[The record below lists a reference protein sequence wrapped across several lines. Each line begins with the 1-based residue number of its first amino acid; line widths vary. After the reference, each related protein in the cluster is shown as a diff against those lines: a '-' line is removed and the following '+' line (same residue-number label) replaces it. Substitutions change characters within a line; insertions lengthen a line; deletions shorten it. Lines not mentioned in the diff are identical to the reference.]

1 MARTDNDT
9 WDLASSVGATATMVA
24 AARAMASTADDALI
38 DDPFAEPLV
47 RAVGVDFFTRL
58 VTGEL
63 RPEDLDSDSESVGMQ
78 RMTDNMAVRTK
89 FFDEFF
95 LTATGG
101 GNPTEATG
109 GGNPTEA
116 TEGGI
121 RQAVIL
127 ASGLDS
133 RAYRLAW
140 PAGTTVY
147 EIDQPDVIEF
157 KTRTLAELG
166 AEPTAERRTV
176 AMDLRYNW
184 PSALIEEG
192 FDPNQPTAWSA
203 EGLLGYLPPDAQDR
217 LLDTITELSAPGS
230 RVAVESVPNIDPS
243 DHEKAIERMQ
253 AASER
258 WRDHGFD
265 LDFAELVYLGDRNEA
280 AAYLGD
286 HGWQLSRQSVK
297 ELFAVN
303 GLPPLDDDEEAGNFG
318 ELQYVSG
325 TLSLPGPEEDSR
337 RGSQR

>member
-58 VTGEL
+58 VTGDL

-95 LTATGG
+95 LS
-101 GNPTEATG
+101 
-109 GGNPTEA
+109 A

-133 RAYRLAW
+133 RAYRLEW

-157 KTRTLAELG
+157 KSRTLAQLG
-166 AEPTAERRTV
+166 AEPTAQRRPV
-176 AMDLRYNW
+176 AMDLRYDW

-230 RVAVESVPNIDPS
+230 RVAVESVPNIDPA
-243 DHEKAIERMQ
+243 DHERAIERMQ

-258 WRDHGFD
+258 WREHGFD
-265 LDFAELVYLGDRNEA
+265 LDFADLVYLGDRNEA
-280 AAYLGD
+280 ASYLGD
-286 HGWQLSRQSVK
+286 HGWQLSRQSVT
-297 ELFAVN
+297 ELFAAN
-303 GLPPLDDDEEAGNFG
+303 GLPPLEVEDEGNFG
-318 ELQYVSG
+318 DLQYVSG
-325 TLSLPGPEEDSR
+325 VLGGTR
-337 RGSQR
+337 

>member
-24 AARAMASTADDALI
+24 AARAMATTADDPLI
-38 DDPFAEPLV
+38 NDPFAEPLV

-95 LTATGG
+95 LR
-101 GNPTEATG
+101 
-109 GGNPTEA
+109 A

-133 RAYRLAW
+133 RAYRLTW

-166 AEPTAERRTV
+166 AEPTAKRRTV
-176 AMDLRYNW
+176 AMDLRYDW

-217 LLDTITELSAPGS
+217 LLDTVTELSAPGS
-230 RVAVESVPNIDPS
+230 RVAVESVPNIDPT
-243 DHEKAIERMQ
+243 DHEKAIERMR
-253 AASER
+253 AASDR

-280 AAYLGD
+280 ATYLGD
-286 HGWQLSRQSVK
+286 HGWQLSRNSVK
-297 ELFAVN
+297 ELFAAN
-303 GLPPLDDDEEAGNFG
+303 GLPPIEDEEVRNFG

-325 TLSLPGPEEDSR
+325 VFGGSR
-337 RGSQR
+337 

>member
-24 AARAMASTADDALI
+24 AARAMATTADDALI
-38 DDPFAEPLV
+38 NDPFAEPLV

-95 LTATGG
+95 LS
-101 GNPTEATG
+101 
-109 GGNPTEA
+109 A

-133 RAYRLAW
+133 RAYRLTW

-166 AEPTAERRTV
+166 AEPTAKRRTV
-176 AMDLRYNW
+176 AMDLRYDW

-217 LLDTITELSAPGS
+217 LLDTVTELSAPGS
-230 RVAVESVPNIDPS
+230 RMAVESVPNIDPT
-243 DHEKAIERMQ
+243 DHEKAIERMK
-253 AASER
+253 AASDR

-280 AAYLGD
+280 ATYLGD
-286 HGWQLSRQSVK
+286 HGWQLSRHSVK
-297 ELFAVN
+297 ELFAAN
-303 GLPPLDDDEEAGNFG
+303 GLPPIEDEEVRNFG

-325 TLSLPGPEEDSR
+325 VFGPGREEDTPKR
-337 RGSQR
+337 ATR